1 MFVPIGNNRTN
12 GTDATVLADDLT
24 WDYSGV
30 PLTYPTQYVI
40 YSQFNIQPD
49 CSMTV
54 TPLTITQTE
63 VTKVIFPVAT
73 GGLDIGTDVIGFLE
87 GLPEFAAQFNDT
99 NLSTCEQEIQGGQ
112 TVEFPVPSD
121 DATAIETGPASAS
134 VIPEATSVPAE
145 PSSLPLIKPRLP
157 IPFGPR
163 TAALEFPGAGNYTLY
178 GRQATGTGGTG
189 GTPLPTLSSTFS
201 RSLVLSSIITSDPA
215 VPPLPPP
222 ISDEPRTT
230 TAAFTTPGGNS
241 GARAGTRTTVAVL
254 TEATAPPSTSTF
266 TRGAGG
272 QPPTPVPPMQVNT
285 PPGSSVRPV
294 NPSQPPNPS
303 QNPNPNPNPGPSNQ
317 PDNRPTN
324 PGGIIGSILNPSNP
338 PDNRPT
344 NPGGIIG
351 SLLNPSPTNGGNSPG
366 PTAGGNPSN
375 NPSNNPGN
383 NPGNNPNNN
392 PQPGQSITIGP
403 GPPVVITPAPTSQG
417 GSRPGGII
425 LGPGSTLLPGQS
437 TNINGVPVV
446 LGPSG
451 SNLVIGGSSTIV
463 IQPGAPA
470 NPTPAQTVNIGT
482 GAPIVVTPAP
492 SSNGAP
498 GGIILGPGTTL
509 QPGQTTT
516 INGVPVV
523 AGPSG
528 SALIIGGT
536 RTVAIVPG
544 PGATSPPVL
553 TVAGATI
560 TANPSGAFVIAPGTT
575 LTPGG
580 PALTVSGTTLS
591 LGPSGSVLVVNGVS
605 QTLAP
610 GAAITPA
617 PVLLT
622 IGTQTL
628 TATTIGSATGFV
640 IAPGTTL
647 TPGGVVTVS
656 GTTFSLPA
664 ASGAGGP
671 TVVVVNGRTSTLGA
685 ATGPITAA
693 PVLTIDGTTYAPTI
707 AGGSTF
713 YVLDGSTLRP
723 GGVITVD
730 GTRISL
736 GPEGTVL
743 VIGGVTSTA
752 TRPARNSAS
761 PTATT
766 LARSEDVG
774 DFVASGIGISSADV
788 AVLAR
793 RGMAEGLVEGVVMGV
808 VGMVMWML

>member
-1 MFVPIGNNRTN
+1 MFVPTGNNRTN

-24 WDYSGV
+24 WDYSGI

-40 YSQFNIQPD
+40 YSQFNIQPE

-54 TPLTITQTE
+54 TPLTVTQTE

-99 NLSTCEQEIQGGQ
+99 GLKTCEQEVQGGR
-112 TVEFPVPSD
+112 TVEYPVPSG
-121 DATAIETGPASAS
+121 DATAIKGGSASPS

-145 PSSLPLIKPRLP
+145 ASTLPLIKPRLP
-157 IPFGPR
+157 IPVGPR

-189 GTPLPTLSSTFS
+189 VTPLPTRATGIIKTTTMDPNLPENPAESTFS
-201 RSLVLSSIITSDPA
+201 GSFVISFHTSDSA

-222 ISDEPRTT
+222 TSTPDPH
-230 TAAFTTPGGNS
+230 TTPVASTLPAGNS
-241 GARAGTRTTVAVL
+241 GARAGTHTTVAVL
-254 TEATAPPSTSTF
+254 TEATAAPSTSTF
-266 TRGAGG
+266 TRSAGG
-272 QPPTPVPPMQVNT
+272 RPPTPIPPMQVNT
-285 PPGSSVRPV
+285 PPGSSIRPV

-303 QNPNPNPNPGPSNQ
+303 QNPNPNPNPGPSN
-317 PDNRPTN
+317 
-324 PGGIIGSILNPSNP
+324 P

-351 SLLNPSPTNGGNSPG
+351 SLLNPSPSNGGNSPG

-375 NPSNNPGN
+375 NPGNNSPNNNPN
-383 NPGNNPNNN
+383 TNPNNN
-392 PQPGQSITIGP
+392 VPNNNNPGSNNPSPSNPGSNNPRPGQSITIGP

-425 LGPGSTLLPGQS
+425 IGPGSTLLPGQS

-451 SNLVIGGSSTIV
+451 SNLVIGGSSTV
-463 IQPGAPA
+463 AIQPGAPNT
-470 NPTPAQTVNIGT
+470 NPTRAPAQTVAIGT
-482 GAPIVVTPAP
+482 GAPIV
-492 SSNGAP
+492 
-498 GGIILGPGTTL
+498 
-509 QPGQTTT
+509 PGQTTT

-528 SALIIGGT
+528 TNLIIGGT
-536 RTVAIVPG
+536 RTVAVASG
-544 PGATSPPVL
+544 PAATGPQVL

-560 TANPSGAFVIAPGTT
+560 TANPSGAFVLAPGTT

-580 PALTVSGTTLS
+580 PALTLSGTTLS

-610 GAAITPA
+610 GAAITPPPA
-617 PVLLT
+617 LLV
-622 IGTQTL
+622 IGTRTL
-628 TATTIGSATGFV
+628 TATTIGSVTGFV
-640 IAPGTTL
+640 VAPGTTL
-647 TPGGVVTVS
+647 TPGGAVTLA
-656 GTTFSLPA
+656 GTTFSLPS

-671 TVVVVNGRTSTLGA
+671 TVVVVNGRTSTLSA

-693 PVLTIDGTTYAPTI
+693 PVLTIDGTTFAPTV

-713 YVLDGSTLRP
+713 YVVSGSTLRP
-723 GGVITVD
+723 GGVVTVD

-752 TRPARNSAS
+752 SRPARNSA
-761 PTATT
+761 TATMAT
-766 LARSEDVG
+766 RSEDVG
-774 DFVASGIGISSADV
+774 DFVASGIGISSADG
-788 AVLAR
+788 AVGLG
-793 RGMAEGLVEGVVMGV
+793 RGG
-808 VGMVMWML
+808 WRD